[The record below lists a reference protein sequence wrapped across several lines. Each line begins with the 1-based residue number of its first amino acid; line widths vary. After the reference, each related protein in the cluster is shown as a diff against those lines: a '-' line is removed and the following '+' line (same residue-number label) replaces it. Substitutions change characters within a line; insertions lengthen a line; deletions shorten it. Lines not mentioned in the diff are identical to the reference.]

1 MTMIRMASGKVVI
14 VQFPQ
19 PIWLCKLL
27 KKWGPGQPLNPQKGE
42 ALLCR
47 AYWHFV
53 LANTFCMP
61 YNAQTADTDM
71 GIPYILVPETK
82 PMELPSRGTIA
93 EVYAQIAKDLEK
105 GLPLIDEDIYSVPK
119 YHFNRKAELYAFA
132 TRFICTTRIATSQTI
147 QKLLNMPM

>member
-1 MTMIRMASGKVVI
+1 MALQAIEEMGDPVS
-14 VQFPQ
+14 
-19 PIWLCKLL
+19 
-27 KKWGPGQPLNPQKGE
+27 LNPQKGE

-61 YNAQTADTDM
+61 YNAQTAATDM

-119 YHFNRKAELYAFA
+119 YHFNRKAAYAFA
-132 TRFICTTRIATSQTI
+132 TRFYLYYTHSDKSNYTKAIEYANVVRMTRRMYCATGQV
-147 QKLLNMPM
+147 